1 MSKKENFNIK
11 NKKIQKI
18 KLKSGEEFSY
28 IIDKNQVQQT
38 VKETK
43 LKLQKWKK
51 WEMFYRTLNI
61 ALEFV
66 VFIMLGFC
74 VAGWIVVDFSYW
86 WKISLGLLVLIFVF
100 IKWTFILNPIVESVG
115 YNNYRYA
122 LDDIVL
128 FGDLQSREFINISV
142 IKNDINPEKFVDLKF
157 SFLDKEEEKE
167 KIIKKFEII
176 KTDNIKVPIVVFSR
190 KEYYVPNT

>member
-61 ALEFV
+61 VLEFV
-66 VFIMLGFC
+66 IFIMLGFC

-100 IKWTFILNPIVESVG
+100 IKLTFILNPIVESVV
-115 YNNYRYA
+115 YNNYRYT

-128 FGDLQSREFINISV
+128 FGDLQSREFVNISV

-190 KEYYVPNT
+190 KEYYVPNA